1 MGNVT
6 KTIYNTSMYW
16 LSDDRVYLR
25 TQGEQAIKSCTLIVD
40 SSGCYGNRSWRPSNS
55 VLICFPGWPT
65 GHDQRNNKQQTTNSQ
80 QQQQQQQQQPTNT
93 KQQQTAVTSNYVD
106 PGFNLLKVNPMKGF
120 LSNTEQHLLKSSTF
134 IFSAFAVRG
143 CSWCAF

>member
-25 TQGEQAIKSCTLIVD
+25 TQGEQTIKSCTLIVD
-40 SSGCYGNRSWRPSNS
+40 SSACYGNRSWRPSNS

-65 GHDQRNNKQQTTNSQ
+65 GHDQRNNKQQTANNNNNQ
-80 QQQQQQQQQPTNT
+80 QTPSNN
-93 KQQQTAVTSNYVD
+93 KQQLQVIMLIQGSIFWKWIQWRAFFPTLNSTYWNPQRSSSVLLWFVD
-106 PGFNLLKVNPMKGF
+106 VHGV
-120 LSNTEQHLLKSSTF
+120 HSSLW
-134 IFSAFAVRG
+134 G
-143 CSWCAF
+143 NH